1 MEILAATEKYVTG
14 LFKTSTDESLVYHNL
29 DHTKSVV
36 QAAKFIGE
44 QCGLNGDGS
53 METLLLAAWF
63 HDLGYLVSKTNHED
77 ASKELA
83 AKFLKSQ
90 DVKPDVI
97 SQVERCIEATR
108 IPQKPQDKLSA
119 ILCDADLFHFSQ
131 ENFIE
136 SSQVY
141 WDELYA
147 LTRQKLDK
155 AKYLEITLRFLNL
168 HTFKSE
174 YGKTILEQGKA
185 LNLAKIKKSL
195 IKARQVS

>member
-14 LFKTSTDESLVYHNL
+14 LFKNSTDESLVYHNL

-36 QAAKFIGE
+36 AAAKFIGE
-44 QCGLNGDGS
+44 KCGINGDGS
-53 METLLLAAWF
+53 METLLVAAWF
-63 HDLGYLVSKTNHED
+63 HDAGYLKSKTSHED
-77 ASKELA
+77 WSKELA
-83 AKFLKSQ
+83 SEFLKSNGVAN
-90 DVKPDVI
+90 DFI
-97 SQVERCIEATR
+97 GQVERCIEATR
-108 IPQKPQDKLSA
+108 IPQKPVDKLSA
-119 ILCDADLFHFSQ
+119 ILCDADLFYFSQ
-131 ENFIE
+131 SNFIE

-168 HTFKSE
+168 HTYKSE

-185 LNLAKIKKSL
+185 INLAKIEKSL
-195 IKARQVS
+195 AGAQQIS